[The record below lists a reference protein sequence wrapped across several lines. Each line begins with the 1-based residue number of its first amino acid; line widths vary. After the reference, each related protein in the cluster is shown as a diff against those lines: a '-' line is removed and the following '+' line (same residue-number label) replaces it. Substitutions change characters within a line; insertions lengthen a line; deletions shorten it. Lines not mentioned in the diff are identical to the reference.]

1 MKKRMFFLALG
12 MVSLSLTVYAQTF
25 GGGGYTGPS
34 LEPVSIADVREAEA
48 STFVIVTGTLIQQ
61 NVPGRFVLSEGEDDE
76 KVSIIVHIDSYAWSN
91 LEVDGET
98 EVQIY
103 GILVKTYSSTE
114 IYAER
119 VGLPSEE

>member
-25 GGGGYTGPS
+25 DGGGYTGPS
-34 LEPVSIADVREAEA
+34 IEPLSIADVKEAEA
-48 STFVIVTGTLIQQ
+48 STHIIVTGTLIQQ
-61 NVPGRFVLSEGEDDE
+61 NVPGRYVLSEGEDDE
-76 KVSIIVHIDSYAWSN
+76 KVSIIVHIDSYAWAN

-103 GILVKTYSSTE
+103 GILVKTDSSIE

-119 VGLPSEE
+119 VGLPSDE